1 MVFHWRLHDPRK
13 DRFKVSH
20 LCYAWTTQPQ
30 YQAVVKLLGSFRL
43 TTGNRHL
50 HRYCIFTE
58 RVLETVFHSLRHS
71 CTSELTRQGITLY
84 YSFNV
89 GPFLLPVIL
98 LLGCLEAR
106 RMASLLS
113 RGYCHAL
120 LRDEV
125 AFYDANFSVLF
136 TVSYNRPNPFRIRL
150 LGHGTLGRL

>member
-1 MVFHWRLHDPRK
+1 MVFHWRLHN
-13 DRFKVSH
+13 DRNRCFKVSH
-20 LCYAWTTQPQ
+20 LCYAYITQPQ

-89 GPFLLPVIL
+89 GPYLHPITR
-98 LLGCLEAR
+98 GTTYG
-106 RMASLLS
+106 LS
-113 RGYCHAL
+113 FESWIQYPFPGK
-120 LRDEV
+120 EV
-125 AFYDANFSVLF
+125 AFNDVSLSTLF

-150 LGHGTLGRL
+150 LRYGTLGRL

>member
-1 MVFHWRLHDPRK
+1 MVFHWRLHTPRK
-13 DRFKVSH
+13 ACFKVSH
-20 LCYAWTTQPQ
+20 LCYAGTTQPQ

-58 RVLETVFHSLRHS
+58 QILETVFQSLRHS

-89 GPFLLPVIL
+89 GPYLHPI
-98 LLGCLEAR
+98 AR
-106 RMASLLS
+106 GTTYGLSFESWIQQTFRFEEVALYDASLS
-113 RGYCHAL
+113 T
-120 LRDEV
+120 
-125 AFYDANFSVLF
+125 LF

-150 LGHGTLGRL
+150 LRYGTLGRL

>member
-1 MVFHWRLHDPRK
+1 MVFHWRLHDPQE

-20 LCYAWTTQPQ
+20 LCYAYITQPQ

-58 RVLETVFHSLRHS
+58 QVLETVFHSLRHS

-89 GPFLLPVIL
+89 GPYLHPIARGTTYGLSFESWIQSIL
-98 LLGCLEAR
+98 RLK
-106 RMASLLS
+106 
-113 RGYCHAL
+113 
-120 LRDEV
+120 EV
-125 AFYDANFSVLF
+125 AFNDVSLSTLF

-150 LGHGTLGRL
+150 LRYGTLGRL